1 MSVFGLEFNLINIV
15 IATFVYG
22 IGVDY
27 SIFVMEGLLQEAR
40 TGSSDMLEYHKVAIF
55 YSAAV
60 LVIVVS
66 SLIFARHPSL
76 HSIGIITLIGMASTI
91 LITYSLQPWLFRLL
105 CRSKAIRRRFNIP
118 DKEI

>member
-1 MSVFGLEFNLINIV
+1 MMVTCQGEIDFMLVKKVFPLLV
-15 IATFVYG
+15 SPR
-22 IGVDY
+22 
-27 SIFVMEGLLQEAR
+27 SIFEAIAFR
-40 TGSSDMLEYHKVAIF
+40 VCEMRVMLEYHKVAIF

-105 CRSKAIRRRFNIP
+105 CRSKAMRQRFKIP
-118 DKEI
+118 DKEK